1 MLVVALLKTVTLCG
15 YIIYFQVDMGYVVGV
30 SISTWPAINKIFH
43 KVSGLQDFILQS
55 PMSTSLFKMYFEILA
70 LLGPVTTGQIKLS
83 RKVGKK
89 LQFYAE

>member
-1 MLVVALLKTVTLCG
+1 MLIVALHSNVTLCA
-15 YIIYFQVDMGYVVGV
+15 YIIFCEVDMGYVVV
-30 SISTWPAINKIFH
+30 EFISNWPGISKIFH

-70 LLGPVTTGQIKLS
+70 LLGSVTTGRIKLS
-83 RKVGKK
+83 SKVRKK